1 MLVVRLPR
9 SLRIGDGGLDRRR
22 RGGVGA
28 LDLDVREVR
37 VEGQEVT
44 HLGVRE
50 RILLHVRV
58 AAVHDGFASRTLAR
72 RLHGILGGAADAA
85 AVDAQPR
92 AGVQGLEGFR
102 AEGVRVGDVGG
113 WELGDARERRGGE
126 RPVVGGHLGR
136 WWRRLFVMM
145 SAERHGLLGI
155 GNPKKGTCAP
165 RTNAA

>member
-1 MLVVRLPR
+1 MVRLPR

-126 RPVVGGHLGR
+126 RPIVGGHLVGR
-136 WWRRLFVMM
+136 WWRRLFVM
-145 SAERHGLLGI
+145 
-155 GNPKKGTCAP
+155 
-165 RTNAA
+165 